1 MYQPWSVVA
10 EYPYTGEPF
19 GLEFDDD
26 STMAEAEYIARQL
39 LATFRLTGLYLPTGS
54 DTTKEGIYLFTFTV
68 SPETLPRMG
77 TIWAYGVDDAE
88 LRLNVLASDGT
99 LFMPTSG

>member
-1 MYQPWSVVA
+1 MEPWSVVA

-19 GLEFDDD
+19 GLVFNDD
-26 STMAEAEYIARQL
+26 STFTEAEYIARQL
-39 LATFRLTGLYLPTGS
+39 LTTFRLTGLYIPTS
-54 DTTKEGIYLFTFTV
+54 SQDNTEVSYLFTFTV

-77 TIWAYGVDDAE
+77 TIWALNAQDAE
-88 LRLNVLASDGT
+88 LRLTVLSSDGT

>member
-1 MYQPWSVVA
+1 MEPWSVVA

-19 GLEFDDD
+19 GLVFNDD
-26 STMAEAEYIARQL
+26 STLTEAEYIARQL
-39 LATFRLTGLYLPTGS
+39 LSTYRLTGLYLPTS
-54 DTTKEGIYLFTFTV
+54 SQDNTEGNYVFIFIV

-77 TIWAYGVDDAE
+77 TIWAYDAQDAE
-88 LRLNVLASDGT
+88 LRLEVLAADGT